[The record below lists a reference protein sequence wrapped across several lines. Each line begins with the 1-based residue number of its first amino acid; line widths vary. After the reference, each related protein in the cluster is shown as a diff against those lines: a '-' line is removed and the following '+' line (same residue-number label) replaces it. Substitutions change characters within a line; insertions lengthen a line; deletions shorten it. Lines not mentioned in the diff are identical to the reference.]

1 MTRFLFNNLFKFKII
16 NGIIDISQKRCI
28 DLVNEKIES
37 KNGFKILVI
46 SNFLNLKDNQ
56 KLNILMK
63 DNGFVK
69 LKSLTIDNLFDLSF

>member
-46 SNFLNLKDNQ
+46 SNF
-56 KLNILMK
+56 
-63 DNGFVK
+63 
-69 LKSLTIDNLFDLSF
+69 

>member
-1 MTRFLFNNLFKFKII
+1 MTRFLFFIKII

-46 SNFLNLKDNQ
+46 SNFQNFKDNQ

-63 DNGFVK
+63 DHGFVK
-69 LKSLTIDNLFDLSF
+69 LNSLTVDNLFDLSF